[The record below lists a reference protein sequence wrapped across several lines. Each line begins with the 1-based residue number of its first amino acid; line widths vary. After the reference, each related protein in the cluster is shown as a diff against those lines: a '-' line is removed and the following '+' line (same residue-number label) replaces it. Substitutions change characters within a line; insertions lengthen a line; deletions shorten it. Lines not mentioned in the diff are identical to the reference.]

1 VLLASLAPAVTD
13 FTEEAL
19 RTLRDP
25 DQFNCYVVSLLGL
38 VMYVYAVEIERRN
51 WSVVL
56 AGLAFWCVDWINE
69 IVNAL
74 VLHFTDR
81 AAIWTTTGDTAY
93 HVLIG
98 LNLEISFLFLI
109 AGVVFVK
116 QLPPDPATR
125 ILGVPNRLFLVL
137 AFSTLCVAV
146 EVLLWAADVFHW
158 EYWWWNFPNVP
169 LIILLGY
176 ATFFAAAAWVHD
188 MRERSRQLTVV
199 GTLAAIDVAL
209 VLAFGPIL
217 EWI

>member
-1 VLLASLAPAVTD
+1 
-13 FTEEAL
+13 
-19 RTLRDP
+19 
-25 DQFNCYVVSLLGL
+25 
-38 VMYVYAVEIERRN
+38 MYVYAVEIERRN

-56 AGLAFWCVDWINE
+56 AGLAFWCMDWINE

-93 HVLIG
+93 HILIG
-98 LNLEISFLFLI
+98 LNIEISFLFLI

-116 QLPPDPATR
+116 QLPPDPAMR
-125 ILGVPNRLFLVL
+125 ILGIPNRIFLVL
-137 AFSTLCVAV
+137 AFSTLCVGV

-158 EYWWWNFPNVP
+158 EYWWWNVPNVP

-176 ATFFAAAAWVHD
+176 ATFFGVAAWVYD
-188 MRERSRQLTVV
+188 MRERSRQLKVV
-199 GTLAAIDVAL
+199 GALAAIDVAML
-209 VLAFGPIL
+209 LTFGPVL